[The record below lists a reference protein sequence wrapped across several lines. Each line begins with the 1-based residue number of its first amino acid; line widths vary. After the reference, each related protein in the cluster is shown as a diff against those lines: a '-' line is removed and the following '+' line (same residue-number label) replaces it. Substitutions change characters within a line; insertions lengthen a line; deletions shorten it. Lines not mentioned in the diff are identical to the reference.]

1 MLLMGFVTVVYT
13 RLQRTTMEADFIW
26 FGFFRKPVLERF
38 ISKTIFN
45 LYDIHKHI
53 SPLKLFKLN
62 LDILQKESILQI
74 MSLPR
79 YVIYNKI

>member
-1 MLLMGFVTVVYT
+1 
-13 RLQRTTMEADFIW
+13 MEADFIW
-26 FGFFRKPVLERF
+26 LGFFRKPVLERF

-62 LDILQKESILQI
+62 LDILKKKKYFADI
-74 MSLPR
+74 
-79 YVIYNKI
+79 IYNKIKEINVTNLSLHGIKTCLHKFKKDS

>member
-1 MLLMGFVTVVYT
+1 
-13 RLQRTTMEADFIW
+13 MEADFIW

-62 LDILQKESILQI
+62 LDILKKKSILQI
-74 MSLPR
+74 
-79 YVIYNKI
+79 